1 MANIS
6 ASYEE
11 MRNQARQLRTT
22 RDTINQSLTTA
33 RQQVDNLVSSGFVID
48 SASDTFQASYRE
60 FTASGAR
67 TIDSLDAL
75 SRNLEKIVST
85 SEEAD
90 RDLGRQ
96 MKR

>member
-33 RQQVDNLVSSGFVID
+33 RQQVDNLVSSGFVTD
-48 SASDTFQASYRE
+48 SASGAFQASYHE
-60 FTASGAR
+60 FTTSATRA
-67 TIDSLDAL
+67 IDSLDAI

-85 SEEAD
+85 LEETD
-90 RDLGRQ
+90 RSLGQQ

>member
-6 ASYEE
+6 ASYED
-11 MRNQARQLRTT
+11 MRSRARQLRAT
-22 RDTINQSLTTA
+22 RDTINQSLTAA
-33 RQQVDNLVSSGFVID
+33 RQQVDNLVCSGFVID

-75 SRNLEKIVST
+75 SRNLEKIAST

>member
-6 ASYEE
+6 ASYED
-11 MRNQARQLRTT
+11 MRSRARQLRAT
-22 RDTINQSLTTA
+22 RDTINQSLTAA

-48 SASDTFQASYRE
+48 SASDTFQASYHE
-60 FTASGAR
+60 FTTSAVR

-75 SRNLEKIVST
+75 SRNLEKIASAPEVA
-85 SEEAD
+85 E
-90 RDLGRQ
+90 RNPGRR